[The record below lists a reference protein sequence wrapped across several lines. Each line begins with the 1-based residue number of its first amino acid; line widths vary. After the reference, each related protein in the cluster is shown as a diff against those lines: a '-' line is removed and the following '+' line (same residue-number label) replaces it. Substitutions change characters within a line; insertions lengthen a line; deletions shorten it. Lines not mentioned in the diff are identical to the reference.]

1 MAFFR
6 NYSNE
11 TVSQSALDD
20 KGQGE
25 TMERMHG
32 MVGNEDIEGTSSD
45 KDSEI
50 KMDGHYRSDGEP
62 DDASRHQD
70 DAAAD
75 NSGTSNLQPSGKRT
89 AMAAKWGSNFWKD
102 CQPMRPRAGSE
113 SGQES
118 KSGSEYKN
126 EDGSEE
132 DSLDGR
138 EDRSGSEGDD
148 GQKEADKVRRGQI
161 DVPADEMLSDDY
173 YEQDG
178 DDQSDSLHYRTLSHS
193 SGFNSKLQ
201 SRSDDPDD
209 ADFNPDYGDTKS
221 HKGNKDDDWDGE
233 DFDGGDNSGDDD
245 DDDLDI
251 SDEDDANYKK
261 PKGRQRGRGGHSIK
275 STREHKSFTSSN
287 RRKRGRMPFEEE
299 DSSAKDSEDD
309 SDDDF
314 SSFTRRG
321 AHPRKS
327 IGVRSTSAS
336 GKNNEV
342 RTSTRS
348 VRKVSYAE
356 SEESEEL
363 DEGKKKKSQKVCFT
377 RRGAHPRKS
386 IGVRSTSASG
396 KNNEVRTSTR
406 SVRKV
411 SYAESEESE
420 EVDEGKKKKSQKEEI
435 EEEDAD
441 SIEKVL
447 WHQPKGTAED
457 AMRDHKSTEPSLLTH
472 LFDSEPDWNEMEFL
486 IKWKGQS
493 HLHCQWK
500 SFSELQNLS
509 GFKKVINYTKKVME
523 DVTYRKTVSREEIE
537 VNDVSKEMDLDIIKL
552 NSQVERIIADRVTKD
567 SSGDMVPEY
576 LVKWRGLSYAEATW
590 EKEVDI
596 AFAQDAIKEYKAR
609 EAAMSIQ
616 GKLVDFQRKKSKGL
630 LFLECWLC
638 LFTSAFG
645 VHLVLILWNVQL
657 LRKLDEQPEWLKG
670 GKLRDYQLEG
680 LNFLV
685 NSWRNDTNVILADE
699 MGLGKTVQSVSMLGF
714 LQNAQ
719 QIHGPFLVVVP
730 LSTLSN
736 WAKEFKKWLP
746 SMNVIVYVGTRA
758 SREVCQQYEFYT
770 NKKGGRGIK
779 FDALL
784 TTYEVLLKDK
794 MVLSKIKWSYLMV
807 DEAHRLKNSE
817 ASLYMT
823 LSEFSTKN
831 KLLITGTPLQNSV
844 EELCKLGTP
853 TQTPSNEG
861 YTGLMLKFDELLH
874 HYQEDCFIAFIYVHR
889 HIAIYYISGTPLQN
903 SVEEL
908 CGCGRRNSG
917 GGAVAVAGCKGRSVT
932 VAFKSKDDF
941 VQNYKN
947 LSSFDEIELAN
958 LHMELRPHILRR
970 VIKDVE
976 KSLPPKIERILRVEM
991 SPLQKQYYKWILER
1005 NFHDL
1010 NKGVR
1015 GNQQKLPNPFT
1026 TYYEDIQL
1034 SIQLELKS
1042 SETSS
1047 TENNCPRYMLHWE
1060 VFGDSSSVSPF
1071 SVGVYIIIHVC
1082 CNLRWSHRDLGLL
1095 DEVRRNESEMREG
1108 DYMCGETKR
1117 EEEKVS
1123 LLNIVVEL
1131 KKCCN
1136 HPFLFESADHGYGGD
1151 TSITGSS
1158 KLERIILSSGKLV
1171 ILDKLLVRLHETNH
1185 RVLIFSQSILLMDHE
1200 VTVSMLCVADP
1211 WVFSI
1216 DSHRNW
1222 CKLKQSSSRSAQTR
1236 LGLALSVSMV
1246 RMLDILAEYLSLRGF
1261 QFQRLDGSTKAELRQ
1276 QAMDHFNA
1284 PGSDDFC
1291 FLLSTRAGGLGINL
1305 ATADT
1310 VIIFDSDWNPQ
1321 NDLQAMSR
1329 AHRIG
1334 QQEVVNIY
1342 RFVTSKSVE
1351 EDILER
1357 AKKKMVLDHLVIQK
1371 LNAEGRLEKK
1381 EAKKG
1386 SSFDK
1391 NELSAIL
1398 RFGAEEL
1405 FKEDKNDE
1413 ESKKRLL
1420 SMDIDEILERA
1431 EKVANFCSAED
1442 DGSFW
1447 SRWIKP
1453 EAVSQADEALAPRAA
1468 RNNRSYVEAIPPER
1482 SNKRKKKGVEPQ
1494 EKGPKRRKADNFG
1507 YSAPAIEGAAAQVRG
1522 WSYGNLS
1529 KRDASRFFRARSLS
1543 VLSVSDNFLK
1553 LSCSLPSLARQLSF
1567 LVIIQD
1573 NKNDFIAKTTAAATA
1588 STPVNLNHTAKAAVT
1603 GGGESSENCH
1613 LLLSLSLLFFTSV
1626 YKGTRVSDLDTFLI
1640 QISLIAAEVGGAV
1653 EAAPTEAQIE
1663 LFVALIDGCRE
1674 AVEGGNFDPKGP
1686 ILDFFG
1692 VPVKANDLLSRVEEL
1707 QLLAKRISCYENPTS
1722 QFQALMYLKP
1732 ATWSKGCGWNQK
1744 DDAKLLLGIHYHGF
1758 GNWERIRLD
1767 EKLGLTKKIAPVELQ
1782 HHETFL
1788 PRAPN
1793 LNERASQLLEMEL
1806 MADGK
1811 KIPNAKG
1818 GRKASKKQT
1827 GNLLNISVSRS
1838 KGKQGKLG
1846 GSKLN
1851 FQMNKVRHSRTQK
1864 VEPLVKEEGEM
1875 SDTEEVYEQ
1884 FKEVKWM
1891 EWCEDVMVDEGKT
1904 LRRLQRLQTTS
1915 ADLPKEQVLSKIRKY
1930 LQQLGRRI
1938 DQIVLEHEEELYR
1951 QERMTT
1957 RLWNYVSTY
1966 SNLSGERLHQIYSKL
1981 KLEQGDSG
1989 VGPSHINGSAT
2000 GSVARTSALVNRELD
2015 TGKFEAWK
2023 RRRRAEADIHSQ
2035 VQPPHQ
2041 RAMSNGTRNPDP
2053 NSSGILG
2060 SGPSD
2065 SRKFANERPYKMRQT
2080 GFPPRQAMIRW
2091 MRNASMQT
2099 EMAVE
2104 IFLRA
2109 CGMCRRSEGGG
2120 DRSDGMMEIG
2130 VRQKR
2135 RNGGSSDGD
2144 RCETVRSEGGRS
2156 AAMETGVRQRSD
2168 GDRREWRSASI
2179 SSLSFTGD
2187 SSGNDVDLDGDDGY
2201 GEYGGGS
2208 RWRLGGEWY
2217 SYSSEGGRKSHVSV
2231 GEATGVTE
2239 L

>member
-11 TVSQSALDD
+11 MVSQSALDD

-201 SRSDDPDD
+201 SRSVAANNNVARNSKTANGEEYNDEDDDYEDDDDEEDEDDPDD

-287 RRKRGRMPFEEE
+287 RRKRGRMLFEEE

-314 SSFTRRG
+314 SSMTRRG

-363 DEGKKKKSQKVCFT
+363 
-377 RRGAHPRKS
+377 
-386 IGVRSTSASG
+386 
-396 KNNEVRTSTR
+396 
-406 SVRKV
+406 
-411 SYAESEESE
+411 
-420 EVDEGKKKKSQKEEI
+420 DEGKKKKSQKEEI

-596 AFAQDAIKEYKAR
+596 AFAQDAINEYKAR

-616 GKLVDFQRKKSKGL
+616 GKLVDFQRKKSKA
-630 LFLECWLC
+630 
-638 LFTSAFG
+638 S
-645 VHLVLILWNVQL
+645 

-844 EELCKLGTP
+844 EELWA
-853 TQTPSNEG
+853 
-861 YTGLMLKFDELLH
+861 LLH
-874 HYQEDCFIAFIYVHR
+874 FLD
-889 HIAIYYISGTPLQN
+889 PD
-903 SVEEL
+903 
-908 CGCGRRNSG
+908 
-917 GGAVAVAGCKGRSVT
+917 K
-932 VAFKSKDDF
+932 FKSKDDF

-1015 GNQQKLPNPFT
+1015 GNQ
-1026 TYYEDIQL
+1026 
-1034 SIQLELKS
+1034 
-1042 SETSS
+1042 
-1047 TENNCPRYMLHWE
+1047 
-1060 VFGDSSSVSPF
+1060 
-1071 SVGVYIIIHVC
+1071 
-1082 CNLRWSHRDLGLL
+1082 
-1095 DEVRRNESEMREG
+1095 
-1108 DYMCGETKR
+1108 
-1117 EEEKVS
+1117 VS

-1185 RVLIFSQSILLMDHE
+1185 RVLIFSQ
-1200 VTVSMLCVADP
+1200 
-1211 WVFSI
+1211 
-1216 DSHRNW
+1216 
-1222 CKLKQSSSRSAQTR
+1222 
-1236 LGLALSVSMV
+1236 MV

-1431 EKVANFCSAED
+1431 EKVEEKQTTEEHGNELLSAFKVANFCSAED

-1529 KRDASRFFRARSLS
+1529 KRDASRFFRA
-1543 VLSVSDNFLK
+1543 VKKFG
-1553 LSCSLPSLARQLSF
+1553 
-1567 LVIIQD
+1567 
-1573 NKNDFIAKTTAAATA
+1573 
-1588 STPVNLNHTAKAAVT
+1588 NH
-1603 GGGESSENCH
+1603 S
-1613 LLLSLSLLFFTSV
+1613 
-1626 YKGTRVSDLDTFLI
+1626 
-1640 QISLIAAEVGGAV
+1640 QISLVAAEVGGAV

-1758 GNWERIRLD
+1758 GNWEKIRLD

-2080 GFPPRQAMIRW
+2080 GFPPRQG
-2091 MRNASMQT
+2091 
-2099 EMAVE
+2099 
-2104 IFLRA
+2104 F
-2109 CGMCRRSEGGG
+2109 
-2120 DRSDGMMEIG
+2120 
-2130 VRQKR
+2130 
-2135 RNGGSSDGD
+2135 
-2144 RCETVRSEGGRS
+2144 
-2156 AAMETGVRQRSD
+2156 
-2168 GDRREWRSASI
+2168 
-2179 SSLSFTGD
+2179 
-2187 SSGNDVDLDGDDGY
+2187 SSGI
-2201 GEYGGGS
+2201 
-2208 RWRLGGEWY
+2208 
-2217 SYSSEGGRKSHVSV
+2217 K
-2231 GEATGVTE
+2231 
-2239 L
+2239 

>member
-201 SRSDDPDD
+201 SRSVAANNNVARNSKTANGEEYNDEDDDYEDDDDEEDEDDPDD

-314 SSFTRRG
+314 SS
-321 AHPRKS
+321 
-327 IGVRSTSAS
+327 
-336 GKNNEV
+336 
-342 RTSTRS
+342 
-348 VRKVSYAE
+348 
-356 SEESEEL
+356 
-363 DEGKKKKSQKVCFT
+363 FT

-616 GKLVDFQRKKSKGL
+616 GKLVDFQRKKSKA
-630 LFLECWLC
+630 
-638 LFTSAFG
+638 S
-645 VHLVLILWNVQL
+645 

-844 EELCKLGTP
+844 EELWA
-853 TQTPSNEG
+853 
-861 YTGLMLKFDELLH
+861 LLH
-874 HYQEDCFIAFIYVHR
+874 FLD
-889 HIAIYYISGTPLQN
+889 PD
-903 SVEEL
+903 
-908 CGCGRRNSG
+908 
-917 GGAVAVAGCKGRSVT
+917 K
-932 VAFKSKDDF
+932 FKSKDDF

-1015 GNQQKLPNPFT
+1015 GNQ
-1026 TYYEDIQL
+1026 
-1034 SIQLELKS
+1034 
-1042 SETSS
+1042 
-1047 TENNCPRYMLHWE
+1047 
-1060 VFGDSSSVSPF
+1060 
-1071 SVGVYIIIHVC
+1071 
-1082 CNLRWSHRDLGLL
+1082 
-1095 DEVRRNESEMREG
+1095 
-1108 DYMCGETKR
+1108 
-1117 EEEKVS
+1117 VS

-1185 RVLIFSQSILLMDHE
+1185 RVLIFSQ
-1200 VTVSMLCVADP
+1200 
-1211 WVFSI
+1211 
-1216 DSHRNW
+1216 
-1222 CKLKQSSSRSAQTR
+1222 
-1236 LGLALSVSMV
+1236 MV

-1431 EKVANFCSAED
+1431 EKVEEKQTTEEHGNELLSAFKVANFCSAED

-1529 KRDASRFFRARSLS
+1529 KRDASRFFRA
-1543 VLSVSDNFLK
+1543 VKKFG
-1553 LSCSLPSLARQLSF
+1553 
-1567 LVIIQD
+1567 
-1573 NKNDFIAKTTAAATA
+1573 
-1588 STPVNLNHTAKAAVT
+1588 NH
-1603 GGGESSENCH
+1603 S
-1613 LLLSLSLLFFTSV
+1613 
-1626 YKGTRVSDLDTFLI
+1626 

-2080 GFPPRQAMIRW
+2080 GFPPRQG
-2091 MRNASMQT
+2091 
-2099 EMAVE
+2099 
-2104 IFLRA
+2104 F
-2109 CGMCRRSEGGG
+2109 
-2120 DRSDGMMEIG
+2120 
-2130 VRQKR
+2130 
-2135 RNGGSSDGD
+2135 
-2144 RCETVRSEGGRS
+2144 
-2156 AAMETGVRQRSD
+2156 
-2168 GDRREWRSASI
+2168 
-2179 SSLSFTGD
+2179 
-2187 SSGNDVDLDGDDGY
+2187 SSGI
-2201 GEYGGGS
+2201 
-2208 RWRLGGEWY
+2208 
-2217 SYSSEGGRKSHVSV
+2217 K
-2231 GEATGVTE
+2231 
-2239 L
+2239 

>member
-20 KGQGE
+20 KGQGQ

-32 MVGNEDIEGTSSD
+32 MVGNEDVEGTSSD

-75 NSGTSNLQPSGKRT
+75 NGGTSNLQPSGKRT
-89 AMAAKWGSNFWKD
+89 AMAGKWGSNFWKD

-138 EDRSGSEGDD
+138 EDRSGSEDDD

-178 DDQSDSLHYRTLSHS
+178 DDQ
-193 SGFNSKLQ
+193 K
-201 SRSDDPDD
+201 DDPDD

-261 PKGRQRGRGGHSIK
+261 PKGRQRGRGGQSIK

-287 RRKRGRMPFEEE
+287 RRKRGRMLFEEE

-314 SSFTRRG
+314 SSMTRRG

-363 DEGKKKKSQKVCFT
+363 
-377 RRGAHPRKS
+377 
-386 IGVRSTSASG
+386 
-396 KNNEVRTSTR
+396 
-406 SVRKV
+406 
-411 SYAESEESE
+411 
-420 EVDEGKKKKSQKEEI
+420 DEGKKKKSQKEEI

-472 LFDSEPDWNEMEFL
+472 LFDSEPDWNEIEFL

-590 EKEVDI
+590 EKEDDI
-596 AFAQDAIKEYKAR
+596 AFAQDAINEYKAR
-609 EAAMSIQ
+609 EVAMSIQ
-616 GKLVDFQRKKSKGL
+616 GKLVDFQRKKSKA
-630 LFLECWLC
+630 
-638 LFTSAFG
+638 S
-645 VHLVLILWNVQL
+645 

-794 MVLSKIKWSYLMV
+794 MVLSKIKWNYLMV

-844 EELCKLGTP
+844 EELWA
-853 TQTPSNEG
+853 
-861 YTGLMLKFDELLH
+861 LLH
-874 HYQEDCFIAFIYVHR
+874 FLD
-889 HIAIYYISGTPLQN
+889 PD
-903 SVEEL
+903 
-908 CGCGRRNSG
+908 
-917 GGAVAVAGCKGRSVT
+917 K
-932 VAFKSKDDF
+932 FKSKDDF

-1015 GNQQKLPNPFT
+1015 GNQ
-1026 TYYEDIQL
+1026 
-1034 SIQLELKS
+1034 
-1042 SETSS
+1042 
-1047 TENNCPRYMLHWE
+1047 
-1060 VFGDSSSVSPF
+1060 
-1071 SVGVYIIIHVC
+1071 
-1082 CNLRWSHRDLGLL
+1082 
-1095 DEVRRNESEMREG
+1095 
-1108 DYMCGETKR
+1108 
-1117 EEEKVS
+1117 VS

-1151 TSITGSS
+1151 TNITGSS

-1185 RVLIFSQSILLMDHE
+1185 RVLIFSQ
-1200 VTVSMLCVADP
+1200 
-1211 WVFSI
+1211 
-1216 DSHRNW
+1216 
-1222 CKLKQSSSRSAQTR
+1222 
-1236 LGLALSVSMV
+1236 MV

-1431 EKVANFCSAED
+1431 EKVEEKQTTEEHGNELLSAFKVANFCSAED

-1482 SNKRKKKGVEPQ
+1482 T
-1494 EKGPKRRKADNFG
+1494 
-1507 YSAPAIEGAAAQVRG
+1507 PAIEGAAAQVRG

-1529 KRDASRFFRARSLS
+1529 KRDASRFFRA
-1543 VLSVSDNFLK
+1543 VKKFG
-1553 LSCSLPSLARQLSF
+1553 
-1567 LVIIQD
+1567 
-1573 NKNDFIAKTTAAATA
+1573 
-1588 STPVNLNHTAKAAVT
+1588 NH
-1603 GGGESSENCH
+1603 S
-1613 LLLSLSLLFFTSV
+1613 
-1626 YKGTRVSDLDTFLI
+1626 

-1758 GNWERIRLD
+1758 GNWEKIRLD

-1811 KIPNAKG
+1811 KISNAKG

-1846 GSKLN
+1846 SSKLN
-1851 FQMNKVRHSRTQK
+1851 FQMNKVRHSRPQK

-2065 SRKFANERPYKMRQT
+2065 NRKFANERPYKMRQT
-2080 GFPPRQAMIRW
+2080 GFPPRQGYAGR
-2091 MRNASMQT
+2091 
-2099 EMAVE
+2099 
-2104 IFLRA
+2104 LR
-2109 CGMCRRSEGGG
+2109 CMGLVVVFTGL
-2120 DRSDGMMEIG
+2120 
-2130 VRQKR
+2130 
-2135 RNGGSSDGD
+2135 
-2144 RCETVRSEGGRS
+2144 S
-2156 AAMETGVRQRSD
+2156 AAAG
-2168 GDRREWRSASI
+2168 
-2179 SSLSFTGD
+2179 SFPFQWKWD
-2187 SSGNDVDLDGDDGY
+2187 
-2201 GEYGGGS
+2201 
-2208 RWRLGGEWY
+2208 
-2217 SYSSEGGRKSHVSV
+2217 
-2231 GEATGVTE
+2231 
-2239 L
+2239 